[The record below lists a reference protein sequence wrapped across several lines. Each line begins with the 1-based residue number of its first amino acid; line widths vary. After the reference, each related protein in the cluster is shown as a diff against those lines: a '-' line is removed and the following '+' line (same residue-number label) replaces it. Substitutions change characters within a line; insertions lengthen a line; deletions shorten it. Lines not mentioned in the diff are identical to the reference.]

1 MTMLAEAEKE
11 EEDEKLEED
20 RIDKKERLKRQLRIL
35 QRNEDADYRAAKEA
49 LRRDFGDHTFKHLAE
64 EVDGIPT
71 PTFDYKAE
79 RPPANPEL
87 TIWAYMNAL
96 KKCSYKGLEHIKFD
110 DDELPEEPNT
120 LFLRKKKGK
129 NPGAEYILN
138 FSQQN
143 ADAMLRHMYGNV
155 LPQSLPCVK
164 CQAGNGALAHCYIT
178 NPYEGCANCL
188 WNHSGPS
195 CSYIKP
201 LPKKRKAESDAIS
214 VSSGSSSSSSDSE
227 EDLMDMFEDFNRKQC
242 LKLS

>member
-1 MTMLAEAEKE
+1 MTMIAEAEKE

-20 RIDKKERLKRQLRIL
+20 RIDKKERLKRQLP
-35 QRNEDADYRAAKEA
+35 
-49 LRRDFGDHTFKHLAE
+49 E
-64 EVDGIPT
+64 EVNGIPT

-87 TIWAYMNAL
+87 IIWAYMNAL
-96 KKCSYKGLEHIKFD
+96 KKYSYKGLKHIKFD
-110 DDELPEEPNT
+110 NNELPEEPNM

-143 ADAMLRHMYGNV
+143 ADAMLRHMPVMV
-155 LPQSLPCVK
+155 LLPIAILRICMR
-164 CQAGNGALAHCYIT
+164 AALTA
-178 NPYEGCANCL
+178 
-188 WNHSGPS
+188 SGTIRDRAAAIS
-195 CSYIKP
+195 SVS

-214 VSSGSSSSSSDSE
+214 VSSGSSSSSSNSK
-227 EDLMDMFEDFNRKQC
+227 EDLIDMFEDFNRKQY